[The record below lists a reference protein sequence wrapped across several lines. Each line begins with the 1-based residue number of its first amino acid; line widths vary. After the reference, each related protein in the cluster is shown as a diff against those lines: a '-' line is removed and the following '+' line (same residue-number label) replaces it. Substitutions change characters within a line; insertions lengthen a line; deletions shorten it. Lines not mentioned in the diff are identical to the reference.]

1 MTYRRLIPLRSWRDP
16 AYSEREAT
24 DWEGTPVSYLA
35 RNICEDW
42 QHATSSRPGMPGT
55 LEVST

>member
-1 MTYRRLIPLRSWRDP
+1 MTYRRLIPLHSPRDP

-24 DWEGTPVSYLA
+24 DREGTPVSYLA

-42 QHATSSRPGMPGT
+42 RHATSSRPGMPGI
-55 LEVST
+55 LEAFT